1 MEFWYKTNVVRH
13 EVEEK
18 KHTLH
23 NETATAGCPGSLSDN
38 SRSDENTKEISV
50 YKERDVVWLA

>member
-13 EVEEK
+13 KVEEK
-18 KHTLH
+18 KHALF
-23 NETATAGCPGSLSDN
+23 NETAIAGCPGSLSDN
-38 SRSDENTKEISV
+38 SRSDENTKEICV